1 MTETKSKKQFRV
13 AVTELYRKCVLVEA
27 DTENEALRRT
37 EDAWRNSEI
46 ILNERNFE
54 GSEYY
59 VLGEGSGDE
68 SEKSLERI
76 EAKDG

>member
-1 MTETKSKKQFRV
+1 MTERKKYRV
-13 AVTELYRKCVLVEA
+13 AVTELYRKCVIVEA
-27 DTENEALRRT
+27 KTENEALRRT

-46 ILNERNFE
+46 TLDERDFE

-59 VLGEGSGDE
+59 VLGESEGDE

-76 EAKDG
+76 EAKDV